1 MSIYNNIYTLNKI
14 QWNVDTKNTVILKCY
29 FVYSLQSLQQ
39 FPLSDIYSEKFNFL
53 ILFQKLA
60 KLARSFS

>member
-14 QWNVDTKNTVILKCY
+14 QWNVVTTKILWY
-29 FVYSLQSLQQ
+29 LNVVYSLQSLQQ